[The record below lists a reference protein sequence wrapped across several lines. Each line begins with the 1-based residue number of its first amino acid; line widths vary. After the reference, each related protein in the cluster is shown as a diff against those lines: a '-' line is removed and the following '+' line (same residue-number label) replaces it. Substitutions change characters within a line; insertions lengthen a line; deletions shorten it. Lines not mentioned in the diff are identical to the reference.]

1 MCRLAIYNSDLQVSP
16 AVCRYLVASLH
27 SLCTCLARG
36 LPWRVID
43 RALRIL
49 VSRLFLYWEH
59 PEPSCTNGKLGNLRL
74 FFSNIVADCHP
85 NLLLRTK
92 MNFWLQS
99 FSLDHNNRFHGIKSN
114 DFLTALTSWSSSW
127 RGMVL
132 SLT

>member
-49 VSRLFLYWEH
+49 VSRLFLY
-59 PEPSCTNGKLGNLRL
+59 
-74 FFSNIVADCHP
+74 
-85 NLLLRTK
+85 
-92 MNFWLQS
+92 
-99 FSLDHNNRFHGIKSN
+99 
-114 DFLTALTSWSSSW
+114 
-127 RGMVL
+127 
-132 SLT
+132 